1 MTFERTPL
9 LDSVSAVYVAIEAAM
24 RPVLLPIPDDAPV
37 TMIVLPSRR
46 FAIAVAIVRLA
57 VCEMRGPWGR
67 KTRELCNSGFRLAL
81 KERRLRLTNTG
92 SM

>member
-1 MTFERTPL
+1 
-9 LDSVSAVYVAIEAAM
+9 M
-24 RPVLLPIPDDAPV
+24 RPVLFPIPDDAPV

-57 VCEMRGPWGR
+57 VGEMRGLWGR
-67 KTRELCNSGFRLAL
+67 KTRELCNPGFRVFL
-81 KERRLRLTNTG
+81 KEIKLRLTDTE